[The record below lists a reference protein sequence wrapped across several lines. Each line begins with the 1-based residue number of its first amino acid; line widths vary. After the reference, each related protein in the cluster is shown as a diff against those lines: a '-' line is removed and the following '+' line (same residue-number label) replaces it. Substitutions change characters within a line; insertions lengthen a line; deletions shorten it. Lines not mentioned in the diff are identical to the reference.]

1 MRASTIWKQ
10 PLAWVLTLLGCV
22 VAAVSTLS
30 YLGPAADPEKHL
42 RDLPV
47 VLVTEDQGARGP
59 AGAVN
64 LGERVAGKITQAA
77 DDGRVRWRQVA
88 TRAEAERVLD
98 GQDAYA
104 ALVVPA
110 DFSQRSLALLGGP
123 GPAGRRP
130 SLEILGHTGTAG
142 MAASMADKAL
152 RQAATRVSRQVGG
165 ELMAQLPDPAKA
177 SAAAPSAGFLALLQD
192 PVEVKQT
199 VRSMSGA
206 SGGPASGAA
215 PLYFAIALLVSGLV
229 PASLLTMTVDSRLG
243 YVPLEVGPRR
253 RQRPAVRI
261 TRTATFLAKSLPA
274 AVMGFAA
281 GAVVALLCLWI
292 TGLDPSD
299 GVQLVLFAGTACAS
313 VTLVTLALFAA
324 LGAPGQVVALLL
336 LTLLGIPLSGAALP
350 VEALPGTLETL
361 GGLLPARHI
370 AAGART
376 LLFFRSGDVSVQA
389 WLVVAGYG
397 LGSLVLGLGISRWY
411 DRRGYHRAAE
421 HEFQIRPAADPDPV
435 AGPVPVPS

>member
-1 MRASTIWKQ
+1 MRAATLWKH
-10 PLAWVLTLLGCV
+10 PLAWALTLLGCV

-30 YLGPAADPEKHL
+30 YLGPAADPERHL
-42 RDLPV
+42 HGLPL

-64 LGERVAGKITQAA
+64 FGDRVAGELTRAA
-77 DDGRVRWRQVA
+77 DDGRLRWQRVA
-88 TRAEAERVLD
+88 TRAQAERLLD
-98 GQDAYA
+98 DQEAYA

-110 DFSQRSLALLGGP
+110 DFSRRSLALLGGS

-142 MAASMADKAL
+142 MATSMADKVL
-152 RQAATRVSRQVGG
+152 RTAAAQVSRQVGDA
-165 ELMAQLPDPAKA
+165 LTAQASHPGKA
-177 SAAAPSAGFLALLQD
+177 SAAGSSGAPPAGFLALLGD
-192 PVEVKQT
+192 PVEVKET
-199 VRSMSGA
+199 VRSTGGATGGATSGA
-206 SGGPASGAA
+206 V

-229 PASLLTMTVDSRLG
+229 PASLLTMMLDSRLG

-261 TRTATFLAKSLPA
+261 TRTTTFLAKSLPA

-292 TGLDPSD
+292 TDLDASD
-299 GVQLVLFAGTACAS
+299 GTQFVLFGGAACAS

-324 LGAPGQVVALLL
+324 FGAPGQVVALLL

-350 VEALPGTLETL
+350 VEALPGALDTL

-370 AAGART
+370 AAGARS

-389 WLVVAGYG
+389 WTVVAGYG
-397 LGSLVLGLGISRWY
+397 LGALVLGLGVSSWY

-421 HEFQIRPAADPDPV
+421 HEFQHRQSAV
-435 AGPVPVPS
+435 QEPVPVPS

>member
-10 PLAWVLTLLGCV
+10 PLAWTLTLLGCV
-22 VAAVSTLS
+22 VAAVATLS

-42 RDLPV
+42 HDLPV
-47 VLVTEDQGARGP
+47 VLVTEDRGAGGP

-64 LGERVAGKITQAA
+64 LGDRVAGRIMQGA
-77 DDGRVRWRQVA
+77 DDGRVRWQRAA
-88 TRAEAERVLD
+88 TRAEAERALD
-98 GQDAYA
+98 DQDAYA

-110 DFSQRSLALLGGP
+110 DFSQCSLALLGGP

-130 SLEILGHTGTAG
+130 SLEIVGHTGTAG
-142 MAASMADKAL
+142 IAASMADKAL
-152 RQAATRVSRQVGG
+152 RQAATQVSQQVGG
-165 ELMAQLPDPAKA
+165 ELMAQLHAPAKA
-177 SAAAPSAGFLALLQD
+177 SAADPSAGFLALLRD
-192 PVEVKQT
+192 PVEVKET
-199 VRSMSGA
+199 VRSTSGA
-206 SGGPASGAA
+206 PGGSASGAA

-229 PASLLTMTVDSRLG
+229 PASLLTMVVDSRLG

-261 TRTATFLAKSLPA
+261 TRTTTFLAKSLPA

-281 GAVVALLCLWI
+281 GSVVALLCLWI

-299 GVQLVLFAGTACAS
+299 GVQLVLFGGTACAS

-336 LTLLGIPLSGAALP
+336 LTLVGIPLSGAALP
-350 VEALPGTLETL
+350 VEALPGALDTL
-361 GGLLPARHI
+361 GALLPARHI

-376 LLFFRSGDVSVQA
+376 LLFFRSGDVSAGA

-397 LGSLVLGLGISRWY
+397 LGALALGLGVSRWY

-421 HEFQIRPAADPDPV
+421 HEFQRRPAPV
-435 AGPVPVPS
+435 SEPVPVPS